1 VEPQPWHRTSLRR
14 HFLDFHIADWHPDF
28 LGRFDPEEFAL
39 CVAAERAT
47 AATVFAN
54 SHTGLCTYPT
64 AVGAQHGNL
73 RGRDLLA
80 ETIGALHRH
89 GLAAIVY
96 YCTIFTDWY
105 WDHHPE
111 ARTVDAQG
119 RGLKRRVSGP
129 FHPRRFSTL
138 CPNNQGYREFVVAQ
152 LNEICDGYEF
162 EGAWPD
168 MTFWPA
174 VCCCP
179 SCRERFR
186 REAGAELPTM
196 VDWTDKR
203 WVLFQRKRQEWLA
216 DFAQLVTSTIR
227 RRKPGVTVAHQSHAF
242 LGDWRLGASLPLAE
256 ASDWLSADLYGERYE
271 LSFSGKLFQDI
282 SPALPYEQINSW
294 CWPDIN
300 EHVVTRTEDDLRL
313 GALST
318 MINRGAMTFIDAVD
332 PVGTIHTREYQK
344 AGRVFEKLAAYE
356 PEVGGVLS
364 SDVGVYFSYES
375 AIDLRENGLPLAA
388 LASNF
393 EPGWKPLGENPHWLG
408 AVNFCRSLLEGHV
421 PYRVLTRKDLPD
433 LAGCQVVVLPSAVM
447 LSEEEV
453 RAFREFVR
461 GGGGLLATTT
471 TSLLG
476 TDGTRHPTFQLA
488 DLFGCDYAGQT
499 TEALS
504 YASPD
509 GKASSLL
516 DPFDEQ
522 SPVTIAGV
530 QQLVRARP
538 GATVRATITLPYTDP
553 AEPRFASLLTDPPGP
568 RTSWPSILTNRFGKG
583 RVTYAAG
590 AIEAWRHQSQRE
602 IHLRLVRE
610 LAAREFWFTAAAPQ
624 SVEVVGYLQEERR
637 RFVVNLLNFQP
648 ALPNI
653 PVHGIEVCVRMG
665 GRKAVQV
672 TKLPTG
678 EKIGFRAEGDSV
690 HFTADVLGDF
700 DMYAVTYSEGGTA

>member
-1 VEPQPWHRTSLRR
+1 VEPQQWHRASLRR

-28 LGRFDPEEFAL
+28 LARFDPEEFAQ

-54 SHTGLCTYPT
+54 SHTGLCLYPT
-64 AVGAQHGNL
+64 AVGARHGNL
-73 RGRDLLA
+73 GGRDLLA
-80 ETIGALHRH
+80 EMIGALHSR

-119 RGLKRRVSGP
+119 RSLKRRVSGP

-138 CPNNQGYREFVVAQ
+138 CPNNPGYREFVVAQ
-152 LNEICDGYEF
+152 LSEICDGYEF
-162 EGAWPD
+162 EGVWPD
-168 MTFWPA
+168 MTFWPSICYCA
-174 VCCCP
+174 

-186 REAGAELPTM
+186 REAGAELPTIL
-196 VDWTDKR
+196 DWTDKR

-242 LGDWRLGASLPLAE
+242 LGDWRLGASLDLAD
-256 ASDWLSADLYGERYE
+256 ASDWLSADLYGERFE
-271 LSFSGKLFQDI
+271 LSFSGKLFHDI
-282 SPALPYEQINSW
+282 SPTLPYEQINSW

-300 EHVVTRTEDDLRL
+300 EHVVTRTEDDLRV

-318 MINRGAMTFIDAVD
+318 LINRGAMTFIDAVD
-332 PVGTIHTREYQK
+332 PVGTIHARGYEK
-344 AGRVFEKLAAYE
+344 VGHVFETLAAYE
-356 PEVGGVLS
+356 PEVGGVLCA
-364 SDVGVYFSYES
+364 DVGVYFSYES
-375 AIDLRENGLPLAA
+375 AIDLRENGLPVAA

-421 PYRVLTRKDLPD
+421 PYRVLTRKDLPY
-433 LAGCQVVVLPSAVM
+433 LAACQVIVLPSAVM

-453 RAFREFVR
+453 IAFREFVR
-461 GGGGLLATTT
+461 NGGGILATAT

-476 TDGTRHPTFQLA
+476 TDGTTHATFQMA
-488 DLFGCDYAGQT
+488 DLFGCDCAGQT
-499 TEALS
+499 AEALS
-504 YASPD
+504 YASPSAE
-509 GKASSLL
+509 GSGLF

-522 SPVTIAGV
+522 CPVTISGK

-538 GATVRATITLPYTDP
+538 GATVRATITVPYTDP
-553 AEPRFASLLTDPPGP
+553 NEPRYATLLTDPPGP

-590 AIEAWRHQSQRE
+590 AIEAWQHESQRE
-602 IHLRLVRE
+602 ILLRLVRE
-610 LAAREFWFTAAAPQ
+610 LAAGGVRVTVTAPKT
-624 SVEVVGYLQEERR
+624 VEVVVYLQEERR
-637 RFVVNLLNFQP
+637 RFVVNLLSFQP

-653 PVHGIEVCVRMG
+653 PVHGIEVSLRMD
-665 GRKAVQV
+665 GRKPVSV
-672 TKLPTG
+672 TRLPAQEKLD
-678 EKIGFRAEGDSV
+678 FLAEGDSV
-690 HFTADVLGDF
+690 RFTVDVLRDF
-700 DMYAVTYSEGGTA
+700 EMYAVAYSERGTA